1 MPYCVKC
8 HRPMKQASPDGY
20 GPVCR
25 RTVKAIQ
32 AVERDLF
39 GFDVPAACAAA
50 SERVRV
56 HVEGLAVDAVMALR
70 HSFAA
75 ARRRLGV
82 WA

>member
-1 MPYCVKC
+1 MRCLKC
-8 HRPMKQASPDGY
+8 HRPMLHATPSGL
-20 GPVCR
+20 GPVCGKSAKPVA
-25 RTVKAIQ
+25 T
-32 AVERDLF
+32 VERDLF
-39 GFDVPAACAAA
+39 GFDIALACTSA